1 MNVICAILTS
11 GFSRDSKREQKH
23 PDITHTFLLG
33 MAASKTEHR
42 RGYAG
47 TKYIQISWEG
57 LCFP

>member
-47 TKYIQISWEG
+47 TKYIQIS
-57 LCFP
+57 